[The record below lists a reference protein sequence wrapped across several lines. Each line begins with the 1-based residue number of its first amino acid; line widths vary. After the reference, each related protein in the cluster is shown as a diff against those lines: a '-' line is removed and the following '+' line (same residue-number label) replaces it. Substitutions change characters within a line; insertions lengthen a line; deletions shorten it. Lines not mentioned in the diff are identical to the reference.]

1 MTETNENPPD
11 KPDLQ
16 QFTPEQIEE
25 YCGTILNLC
34 LVSRV
39 DGERMLTGVQII
51 RHLQR
56 VVEGPVL
63 LNPEVAIGIRE

>member
-1 MTETNENPPD
+1 MNVSTPD

-16 QFTPEQIEE
+16 QFTPEQIED
-25 YCGTILNLC
+25 YCGKILNLC

-51 RHLQR
+51 RQLQNQAR
-56 VVEGPVL
+56 GCKLWAPVGVE
-63 LNPEVAIGIRE
+63 